1 MPFFSFLLN
10 CYEDK
15 DFLHSLRNIDSN
27 ISLNQ
32 KYYSK
37 NTNLWKILTN
47 KKNINYLDKI
57 NIENRKKI
65 KKITNNILFCLPP
78 NIGLGDAIEYALGK
92 KSVVDNKNLNEYGI
106 AFVGRYKILFSK
118 YFKLK
123 NIYKNI
129 ISHKDLKKYKTI
141 FHFTLEIKSL
151 KFQKYDRKN
160 IEKLITNYFKTGIY
174 RFEKKPQ
181 NQKKIKKITIFP
193 ISNSPIRTM
202 PINLLN
208 YIISFFSS
216 KYQIDII
223 LDKDSMSNFIYKK
236 INLKKNVN
244 CIFPQDLESLFFIVE
259 NTSFGIFM
267 DSGPLHFAKINNIN
281 GILIISSVKKNILL
295 DKFESIK
302 TITGNY
308 KSDYCNGP
316 CGLTNAF
323 YFNNKSGCY
332 DSLSIKKNELLK
344 SQNIKELQRGNLKR
358 SYIDLI
364 TNNVNC
370 LKSISKIKL
379 VKMIRDNIET
389 EL

>member
-1 MPFFSFLLN
+1 
-10 CYEDK
+10 
-15 DFLHSLRNIDSN
+15 
-27 ISLNQ
+27 
-32 KYYSK
+32 
-37 NTNLWKILTN
+37 
-47 KKNINYLDKI
+47 
-57 NIENRKKI
+57 
-65 KKITNNILFCLPP
+65 
-78 NIGLGDAIEYALGK
+78 
-92 KSVVDNKNLNEYGI
+92 
-106 AFVGRYKILFSK
+106 
-118 YFKLK
+118 
-123 NIYKNI
+123 
-129 ISHKDLKKYKTI
+129 
-141 FHFTLEIKSL
+141 
-151 KFQKYDRKN
+151 
-160 IEKLITNYFKTGIY
+160 
-174 RFEKKPQ
+174 
-181 NQKKIKKITIFP
+181 
-193 ISNSPIRTM
+193 M

-216 KYQIDII
+216 EYQIDII

-236 INLKKNVN
+236 IHLKKNVN
-244 CIFPQDLESLFFIVE
+244 CIFPQDLESLFFIIK

-295 DKFESIK
+295 DKFNSIK
-302 TITGNY
+302 TIAGNY
-308 KSDYCNGP
+308 RSDYCNGP

-332 DSLSIKKNELLK
+332 DSLSIKKNKLLK

-379 VKMIRDNIET
+379 VKMIRDNIEA